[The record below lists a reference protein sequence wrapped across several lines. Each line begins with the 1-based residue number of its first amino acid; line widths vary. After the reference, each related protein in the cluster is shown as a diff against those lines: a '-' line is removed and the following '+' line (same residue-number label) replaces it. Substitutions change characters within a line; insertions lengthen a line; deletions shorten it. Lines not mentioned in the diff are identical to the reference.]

1 MKTPWKKGHIFLALI
16 GFAALFLFCPRKLS
30 WLLPVDS
37 ITGYSYQLSYYE
49 DSTYSDDVAPLLSA
63 LNDTYVIWTGWTHS
77 VEGDGNDIFVQFF
90 SENGPEGTLYALGDS
105 KTIYFS
111 NMGAL
116 QKYHTF
122 DYGLLELLE
131 RSGAVSSSGLPNE
144 IPGDLSPSP

>member
-1 MKTPWKKGHIFLALI
+1 MKTTWKKGYIFLALI
-16 GFAALFLFCPRKLS
+16 CLAALFIFCPRKLS
-30 WLLPVDS
+30 RLLPVDS
-37 ITGYSYQLSYYE
+37 ITGYSYQLSFYE
-49 DSTYSDDVAPLLSA
+49 DSTYSDDVAPLLSE

-77 VEGDGNDIFVQFF
+77 VEGEGNDIFVRFF

-105 KTIYFS
+105 KTIYFI

-131 RSGAVSSSGLPNE
+131 RSRAVSASGLTDDT
-144 IPGDLSPSP
+144 PGDLSPSP